1 MKDKINQMLRDKMFL
16 VILVLGLLTIV
27 AAAGVFTIQR
37 GNRQES
43 SPYLEMPG
51 PNVIAQEEQEP
62 VQEGTQVAGASNAD
76 SAKDEEVEIAQG
88 TLPAGNAGDDLAAEA
103 GAGKE
108 AAAPLPA
115 SLYRHQDGAHRYQHR
130 SRQSPGSQLLLEE
143 HHGQH
148 QGDHHAELVH
158 RHYLRRLSHLERP
171 EVAQPGG
178 ASGQSRQDQE

>member
-76 SAKDEEVEIAQG
+76 SAKDEEVE
-88 TLPAGNAGDDLAAEA
+88 
-103 GAGKE
+103 K
-108 AAAPLPA
+108 
-115 SLYRHQDGAHRYQHR
+115 
-130 SRQSPGSQLLLEE
+130 
-143 HHGQH
+143 
-148 QGDHHAELVH
+148 LVVQ
-158 RHYLRRLSHLERP
+158 RTQETWRRKQEPERKRP
-171 EVAQPGG
+171 
-178 ASGQSRQDQE
+178 RRWC